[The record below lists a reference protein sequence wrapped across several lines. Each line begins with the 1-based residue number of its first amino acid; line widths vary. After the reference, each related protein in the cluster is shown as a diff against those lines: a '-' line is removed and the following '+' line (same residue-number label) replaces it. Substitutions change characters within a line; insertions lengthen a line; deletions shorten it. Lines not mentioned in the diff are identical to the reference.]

1 MKLFS
6 NDKTTCKDEIIL
18 TIITSIILILGI
30 LAIILRDMFGTFS
43 TIVCTSGVVMLVFVM
58 MMSVVIGYRFATN
71 YTDNKKGNKW
81 LF

>member
-18 TIITSIILILGI
+18 TIITSIIFILGI

-71 YTDNKKGNKW
+71 YTNNEKGNK
-81 LF
+81 

>member
-18 TIITSIILILGI
+18 TIITSIIFILGI

-71 YTDNKKGNKW
+71 YTDSKKGNK
-81 LF
+81 

>member
-18 TIITSIILILGI
+18 TIITSIVFILGI

-71 YTDNKKGNKW
+71 YTDNKKGNK
-81 LF
+81 

>member
-18 TIITSIILILGI
+18 TIITSIVFIVGI
-30 LAIILRDMFGTFS
+30 LAIILRDVFGKFS
-43 TIVCTSGVVMLVFVM
+43 SIVCTSGVVMLVFVV

-71 YTDNKKGNKW
+71 YTDNKKDKK
-81 LF
+81 